1 MDLYLLRHGDAA
13 KGVLPAG
20 TGDNSL
26 TESAKKEIATVA
38 RSIKTLDPQISV
50 VLTSPLRHAVQTSR
64 IFAKILGMKDGISVC
79 NELAPEGSR
88 DRLSE
93 RLHHYPLDSTILVV
107 GHEPYLSDLVYE
119 IIFSKNRHNGIKRKR
134 TFVARKPSRTEELSR
149 SIILKKAGLAKIR
162 LISLTPTITGEIRWL
177 MTPRI
182 LKRLQGAHSST
193 TK

>member
-1 MDLYLLRHGDAA
+1 MLRHGDAP

-20 TGDNSL
+20 TGHNSL

-50 VLTSPLRHAVQTSR
+50 VLASPLRHAVQTSK

-88 DRLSE
+88 ARLSE
-93 RLHHYPLDSTILVV
+93 RLHHYPFDSFILVV
-107 GHEPYLSDLVYE
+107 GHEPYISDLIYE
-119 IIFSKNRHNGIKRKR
+119 IIFSKNRQNGIKR
-134 TFVARKPSRTEELSR
+134 TFVARKASRTREPSRK
-149 SIILKKAGLAKIR
+149 IILKKAGLAKIR

-193 TK
+193 K